1 MTIRERNK
9 KIDSDEKEGRD
20 LTADLLRRGNFTFSF
35 TNNFK
40 KDEDN
45 HVDCFAE
52 KDKKKYVIEIKRRHN
67 RYTLNY
73 LLTDYKTKDG
83 LILEKTKYDSLKEYS
98 RKGYIPYFFVW
109 TSDDKLI
116 YFNLNKIN
124 DVEFKLEEVRKN
136 NYSNSKTK
144 KLVTYIPWS
153 LAENF
158 KRDIDIIN

>member
-1 MTIRERNK
+1 MTRKEFIEAR
-9 KIDSDEKEGRD
+9 EKEGRD
-20 LTADLLRRGNFTFSF
+20 LTASLLKRGNFTFSF
-35 TNNFK
+35 TNNFN

-52 KDKKKYVIEIKRRHN
+52 KDKRKYVIEIKRRYGT
-67 RYTLNY
+67 YTLNY
-73 LLTDYKTKDG
+73 LITSYFTKDG

-124 DVEFKLEEVRKN
+124 DVEFKLGDVRRD
-136 NYSNSKTK
+136 NYTEGNPMTK
-144 KLVTYIPWS
+144 KLITFIPWS